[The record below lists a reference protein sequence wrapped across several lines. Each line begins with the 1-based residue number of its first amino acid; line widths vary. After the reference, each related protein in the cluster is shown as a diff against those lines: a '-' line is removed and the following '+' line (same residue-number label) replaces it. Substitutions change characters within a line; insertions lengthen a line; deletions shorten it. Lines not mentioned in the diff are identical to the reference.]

1 MVEQGNEKAGQID
14 PLATEKRFTMIV
26 PEAVTR
32 FPVRCN
38 LK

>member
-14 PLATEKRFTMIV
+14 PLGIEKRFTMIV

-32 FPVRCN
+32 FPVRYN
-38 LK
+38 LE